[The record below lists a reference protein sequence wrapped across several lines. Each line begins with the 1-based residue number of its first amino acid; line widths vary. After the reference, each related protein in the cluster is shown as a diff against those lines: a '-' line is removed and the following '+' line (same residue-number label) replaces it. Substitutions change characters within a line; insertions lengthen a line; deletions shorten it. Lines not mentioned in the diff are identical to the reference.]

1 MTDLML
7 ERLMEAGWE
16 KFPKSES
23 SYNFLGGDALEK
35 LLESYVFHSVL
46 NIGSG
51 DGIATKILKKKKKAV
66 TSIDINSV
74 TYCDIHSDYL
84 KYIFTEPFDCIWC
97 SHVLEHVQE
106 VKTFLKKI
114 YNDLSER
121 GILCITVPP
130 LCHNIIDGHLSLWNM
145 GILLYNL
152 VTAGF
157 NCKNAIGK
165 MYDYN
170 ISVIVRKEQRS
181 SDSLKHE
188 DIMNDMPYVIEDGR
202 IKEIKWYD

>member
-16 KFPKSES
+16 EFPKIES
-23 SYNFLGGDALEK
+23 SYRFLGGDALEK
-35 LLESYVFHSVL
+35 LLSDYTFNSVL
-46 NIGSG
+46 DIGCG
-51 DGIATKILKKKKKAV
+51 EGFATEEFIKNNKTVK
-66 TSIDINSV
+66 SIDVNTEASGINA
-74 TYCDIHSDYL
+74 DYL
-84 KYIFTEPFDCIWC
+84 DYDCGMEFDCIWC
-97 SHVLEHVQE
+97 CHVLEHVKE
-106 VKTFLKKI
+106 VTPFLKKI
-114 YNDLSER
+114 HGDLKQD

-145 GILLYNL
+145 GTLLYNL
-152 VTAGF
+152 VTVGF

-170 ISVIVRKEQRS
+170 ISVIVRKEPRKTN
-181 SDSLKHE
+181 SLKYE
-188 DIMNDMPYVIEDGR
+188 DIMNDMPCNITDGR